1 MKNKPTLAQKQAAQ
15 ARRQSLAAMAK
26 QAAALTPEERTRIF
40 PGDVVTVE
48 KHPLSTVN
56 RTIAIMQRPSV
67 SIVGGFRQW
76 QAVGRIVRK
85 GEKSL
90 AIWCPIAAKAS
101 EETGEAGDNPRPGFR
116 LVSVFDIAQTD
127 EITAE

>member
-1 MKNKPTLAQKQAAQ
+1 
-15 ARRQSLAAMAK
+15 MAK
-26 QAAALTPEERTRIF
+26 QAAALSPEERTRLF
-40 PGDVVTVE
+40 PGEVVTVE
-48 KHPLSTVN
+48 KHPLSPVN

-90 AIWCPIAAKAS
+90 AIWCPIAAKVAD
-101 EETGEAGDNPRPGFR
+101 ETGEAGDNPRPGFR

-127 EITAE
+127 EITAEE